1 MTSERVFPFDSYV
14 LFFPAPRGMC
24 SAGPRRAFCTLTVS
38 LSFPSVNII
47 HFLPPSHPPLPP
59 PPHLPPVSERG
70 RYNTAYLVSK
80 KVGEIFFFSFS
91 FFAWCVQGGRALY
104 YASGFR
110 FISRSEKK
118 VGLRVPERRPSCS
131 RISYFLSGNGRSEKW
146 IMRNI
151 PITTL
156 CYYFCE
162 SYCYY

>member
-80 KVGEIFFFSFS
+80 KVGEIFFFLSLFLHGVCRAGGHYITLPDLDLS
-91 FFAWCVQGGRALY
+91 PGVKRRLGCV
-104 YASGFR
+104 F
-110 FISRSEKK
+110 RSEDPAA
-118 VGLRVPERRPSCS
+118 RAF
-131 RISYFLSGNGRSEKW
+131 RISSRGMAGAKNG
-146 IMRNI
+146 
-151 PITTL
+151 
-156 CYYFCE
+156 
-162 SYCYY
+162 